1 MNFAFL
7 ALACFP
13 KKTKS
18 KAELHTSSES
28 HPREQHARV
37 GHPLHGS
44 RMQETNTG
52 KTGPPR
58 LKTVGK
64 SLLTPHPVLELD
76 VHLGSPMV

>member
-1 MNFAFL
+1 V
-7 ALACFP
+7 FP
-13 KKTKS
+13 EEDKVKS
-18 KAELHTSSES
+18 GIAHILES

-58 LKTVGK
+58 LKDGR
-64 SLLTPHPVLELD
+64 
-76 VHLGSPMV
+76 